1 MVGYSASEIKKIQLS
16 ARDHFQ
22 KIFNDH
28 AKLKLQLESEKSELD
43 LRVQELEKREAHN
56 ESERKKLS
64 EEIEKVLDSCVLAW
78 VLFLLLTNRPSNQ
91 PTKPLP
97 AVELAK
103 AGFEELLL

>member
-1 MVGYSASEIKKIQLS
+1 MPFFCNILLLQLFTVVYFASEIKKIQLS

-64 EEIEKVLDSCVLAW
+64 EEIEKVFDSRALASVLY
-78 VLFLLLTNRPSNQ
+78 LLVTD
-91 PTKPLP
+91 KPNHCTVWNLP
-97 AVELAK
+97 K
-103 AGFEELLL
+103 